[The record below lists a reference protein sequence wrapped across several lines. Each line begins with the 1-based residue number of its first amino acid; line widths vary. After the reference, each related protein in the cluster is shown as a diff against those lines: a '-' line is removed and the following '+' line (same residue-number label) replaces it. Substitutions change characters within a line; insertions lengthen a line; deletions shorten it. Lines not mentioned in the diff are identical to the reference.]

1 MCGTTAGR
9 IDLPCVV
16 PIEQIGVARLAS
28 VGGKAAHLAE
38 LARIEG
44 VHVPAGF
51 CVTTDAFWTMLAAS
65 RRLRDRIDELSRSDP
80 DDRDAVRTLSAAI
93 RGEIE
98 AAPLPTGL
106 AESVTPLI
114 AAHGDGAGWAVRS
127 SATAEDLPAAS
138 FAGLHDTYLNVSGAP
153 AILRHIS
160 RCWASLFPSARS
172 PTARATVST
181 TAPPA
186 W

>member
-9 IDLPCVV
+9 IDPPYVV
-16 PIEQIGVARLAS
+16 PIELIGMARLAS

-65 RRLRDRIDELSRSDP
+65 PRLRDRIDELSRSDP
-80 DDRDAVRTLSAAI
+80 GDSGAVRTFSAGI
-93 RGEIE
+93 REEIE
-98 AAPLPTGL
+98 AAPLPAGL

-114 AAHGDGAGWAVRS
+114 AAHGEG
-127 SATAEDLPAAS
+127 
-138 FAGLHDTYLNVSGAP
+138 
-153 AILRHIS
+153 
-160 RCWASLFPSARS
+160 
-172 PTARATVST
+172 
-181 TAPPA
+181 
-186 W
+186 